1 MTTGARFNSQ
11 REFVTS
17 GFTLKYPDDD
27 VMVLLHEGEQVAVF
41 SQAGATESSL
51 QLERIRHMVNCH
63 GWRMGVGVPPPV
75 EEEDVLPFEPVE
87 EKTPDD
93 VVAEDIPDLN
103 ALFRVCFYFWQ
114 MQPDEV
120 CRRLGYKDLWD
131 AHFAGINPWQAF
143 LTIKKL
149 KQEKMD
155 DGKGEHEIHQ

>member
-1 MTTGARFNSQ
+1 MTTGAQFNSQ
-11 REFVTS
+11 REFVTR

-27 VMVLLHEGEQVAVF
+27 VLVLLHEGEQIAVF

-51 QLERIRHMVNCH
+51 QLECIRHMVNCH

-75 EEEDVLPFEPVE
+75 DELQFDPLD

-93 VVAEDIPDLN
+93 VVAEDVPDLD

-120 CRRLGYKDLWD
+120 CRQLGCKDLWD
-131 AHFAGINPWQAF
+131 AYFAGINPWQAF

-149 KQEKMD
+149 KAEK
-155 DGKGEHEIHQ
+155 KAISNGEHEKHQ